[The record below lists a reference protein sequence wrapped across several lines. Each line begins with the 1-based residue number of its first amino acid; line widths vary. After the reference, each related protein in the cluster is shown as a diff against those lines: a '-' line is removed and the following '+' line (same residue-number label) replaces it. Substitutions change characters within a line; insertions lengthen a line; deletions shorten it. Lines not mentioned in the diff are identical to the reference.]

1 MSSSDWTTYWRSTRR
16 PLEVMHAHFQRHA
29 YDRHSHEA
37 YSFGVT
43 EAGAQAFRCRGSEH
57 TSTAGMVLA
66 FNPDEPHDGHA
77 GVVGGFT
84 YKIVHIGPD
93 LIADV
98 LSDAAQRRVGL
109 PLFTD
114 PVIHDPLLADA
125 LRGLDETLLRGD
137 STLAQDEAV
146 QRTVYAMARRAAA
159 HPTRP
164 AGPVIA
170 DDGVRRV
177 RDLLEAH
184 FADDLG
190 VERLAEVSGRS
201 RFALNRAFAAA
212 YGLMPSEYQR
222 QLRLRHARKLI
233 AAGAELADTATAAGF
248 SDQSHL
254 NRWFRRHYGITP
266 GAFQRAEIPLSA
278 R

>member
-1 MSSSDWTTYWRSTRR
+1 MPSSDWTAYWRSTRR

-29 YDRHSHEA
+29 YDRHSHET

-43 EAGAQAFRCRGSEH
+43 EAGAQSFRCRGAEH

-66 FNPDEPHDGHA
+66 LNPDEPHDGHA
-77 GVVGGFT
+77 GADGGFT

-93 LIADV
+93 LVADV
-98 LSDAAQRRVGL
+98 LSDAAQRPVGL
-109 PLFTD
+109 PLFAE
-114 PVIHDPLLADA
+114 PVIHDPALADA
-125 LRGLDETLLRGD
+125 LRGLDTALLHGD
-137 STLAQDEAV
+137 SALAQDEAV
-146 QRTVYAMARRAAA
+146 ERTVHALARRAAA
-159 HPTRP
+159 NPVSPAHP
-164 AGPVIA
+164 IA
-170 DDGVRRV
+170 VDSGVRRV

-190 VERLAEVSGRS
+190 VARLAEVAGRS
-201 RFALNRAFAAA
+201 RFALNRAFSAA

-222 QLRLRHARKLI
+222 QLRLRHARRLI
-233 AAGAELADTATAAGF
+233 AAGSTLAEAATAVGF
-248 SDQSHL
+248 ADQSHL

-266 GAFQRAEIPLSA
+266 GAFQRAAPLSA